1 MNQDKLFRF
10 GIGKAIG
17 FGLLVPLQEVLV
29 DVVLVLEH
37 QKVLVGADTF
47 VVKVE

>member
-37 QKVLVGADTF
+37 QKVLVGADSLIG
-47 VVKVE
+47 KIK